1 MGSLELTFPSAENQ
15 IEKERFEIEVVLYF
29 ENTHTRRHRE
39 REREYVRV
47 YERKL
52 QQWGCE
58 HGEEGKKWSL
68 WGKGKVVFS
77 LAKQRN
83 QSFGTID

>member
-1 MGSLELTFPSAENQ
+1 M
-15 IEKERFEIEVVLYF
+15 VLYF
-29 ENTHTRRHRE
+29 ENTHEETHTERE
-39 REREYVRV
+39 RERLCANVCV
-47 YERKL
+47 YERKF

-77 LAKQRN
+77 SAKQRN
-83 QSFGTID
+83 PSFGTID